1 MEGTSVNKPFWDL
14 RDNEETV
21 GSEGEIATVP
31 PRISRRSGYRI
42 DHLGCGRSRYAL
54 ELMQTSVCAEGAET
68 RDPDLELQTGRIWWS
83 TRNSADGDNGTQAGK
98 MSDSRHAETG
108 ARKTYRMVRYFFS
121 GAVSRAC
128 LCISVPRMDRGLVFC
143 SLAVSKLR

>member
-1 MEGTSVNKPFWDL
+1 
-14 RDNEETV
+14 
-21 GSEGEIATVP
+21 
-31 PRISRRSGYRI
+31 
-42 DHLGCGRSRYAL
+42 
-54 ELMQTSVCAEGAET
+54 MQTSVCAEGAET

>member
-1 MEGTSVNKPFWDL
+1 MFSPPEASLKYTLMRSSWRSESPQYVPVGSMPCSSQMTCHNTEMEGTSVNKPFWDL

-21 GSEGEIATVP
+21 VSEGEIATVP

-83 TRNSADGDNGTQAGK
+83 TRNKRTVTMAPKPGK
-98 MSDSRHAETG
+98 
-108 ARKTYRMVRYFFS
+108 
-121 GAVSRAC
+121 
-128 LCISVPRMDRGLVFC
+128 
-143 SLAVSKLR
+143 